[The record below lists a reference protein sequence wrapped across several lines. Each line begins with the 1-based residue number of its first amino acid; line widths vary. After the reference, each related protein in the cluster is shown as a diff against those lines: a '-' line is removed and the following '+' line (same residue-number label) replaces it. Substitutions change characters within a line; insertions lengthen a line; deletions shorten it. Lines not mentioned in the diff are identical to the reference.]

1 VFTQSGVR
9 FVMDKIN
16 EFFVTAIGIISAGVA
31 FLIRRLFRSV
41 DKAHA
46 RINVLEKNLVDRPF
60 LESQLAPIRQDLNL
74 ILSHLLEHRKTEG
87 QTKARLKPPPSHP

>member
-1 VFTQSGVR
+1 
-9 FVMDKIN
+9 MEKIN
-16 EFFVTAIGIISAGVA
+16 ELFLTAIGIISAGVA

-60 LESQLAPIRQDLNL
+60 LESQLTPIRQDLNL
-74 ILSHLLEHRKTEG
+74 ILKHLLEK
-87 QTKARLKPPPSHP
+87 K